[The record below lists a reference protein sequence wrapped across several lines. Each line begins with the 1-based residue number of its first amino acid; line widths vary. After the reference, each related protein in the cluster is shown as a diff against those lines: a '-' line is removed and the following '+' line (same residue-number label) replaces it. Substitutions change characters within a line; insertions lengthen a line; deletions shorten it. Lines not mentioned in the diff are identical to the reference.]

1 MSLSVCFVVVGVQT
15 QWYEWMDECDLSQV
29 EFVVLTVPKS
39 HRYFDRHD
47 GKAPIQNIVP
57 AVRRSGTWH
66 SHPVSLSPPLTLLN
80 SYTHSLGRYGCI
92 GKPLAM
98 QVLRLMLARILLD
111 FDMQFAPG
119 FVPGRFLSSVR
130 NIHTTLFKYPLL
142 VELRD
147 RGSPDS

>member
-1 MSLSVCFVVVGVQT
+1 MARHQSRT
-15 QWYEWMDECDLSQV
+15 QSQ
-29 EFVVLTVPKS
+29 
-39 HRYFDRHD
+39 
-47 GKAPIQNIVP
+47 
-57 AVRRSGTWH
+57 RSEGRAYGILIRQ
-66 SHPVSLSPPLTLLN
+66 VSPPPLTSLN
-80 SYTHSLGRYGCI
+80 SYIHSLGRYGCV

-119 FVPGRFLSSVR
+119 FDPGRFLSSVR

-147 RGSPDS
+147 RGSPDA